1 MFSHGV
7 SQYHKDSTYTMS
19 LNVSQEK
26 EWMSQYK
33 KIWNEVESQLF
44 EKLATEL
51 IKRKYVRDKLITW
64 KESIKINF
72 HGLDLPYNTYCN
84 AMAVLKINSVYKQS
98 KNHPQTYVKE
108 CKCTNAEKQQWNMLN
123 DDDGLRYIKK
133 KKKQKA

>member
-1 MFSHGV
+1 
-7 SQYHKDSTYTMS
+7 MS
-19 LNVSQEK
+19 FNVSQEK
-26 EWMSQYK
+26 EWMSQLK

-72 HGLDLPYNTYCN
+72 HGLDLPCNTYCN

-108 CKCTNAEKQQWNMLN
+108 CKCINAEKQQCNMLN